1 MDIYGDVEAMHGDS
15 SAMSE
20 KQDRLQAMVQQ
31 LGSMLQHAAT
41 GMQGRGQVAL
51 QRAGEDLQSY
61 GTQQATMQGDH
72 AEKIAGQGV
81 IDLTQH
87 GVFSFGPSTAQVV
100 RHLLIKQRL
109 YVIITLCTQ

>member
-1 MDIYGDVEAMHGDS
+1 MDIYGDIEAMHGDS

-72 AEKIAGQGV
+72 AEKMNPSAAHLTAGDEDAATYLSA
-81 IDLTQH
+81 IDSMS
-87 GVFSFGPSTAQVV
+87 V
-100 RHLLIKQRL
+100 
-109 YVIITLCTQ
+109 